1 MFDHNKS
8 TEKLLAE
15 SEEKL
20 EAKNKVRVKRLI
32 SLTLRE
38 LSVQEL
44 ALVNKLIIHRKQIA
58 KYFELQKILGR
69 QLG

>member
-1 MFDHNKS
+1 MFDHNKTAKES
-8 TEKLLAE
+8 LAE

-20 EAKNKVRVKRLI
+20 EAKNKVRIKRLI